1 MRWAWVAAIGVAACG
16 PRPDAVDPSENVEL
30 AVPAMPTVP
39 PAASTAASPATTAN
53 PNAGRCVTP
62 MAENPRPIPPPAAHC
77 PVDPQRSASL
87 PVAEFGFESGL
98 AIEAELA
105 KNEHDIQKGLMYRR
119 SMSDGQGMF
128 FKLDRRRDQQFWMH
142 NTCIPLDMLFIED
155 DGLIVGVVEGAAPLT
170 DSVRSCGCPS
180 SFVLEVNA
188 GWVRKNGI
196 KPGQRITIPFS
207 AR

>member
-1 MRWAWVAAIGVAACG
+1 
-16 PRPDAVDPSENVEL
+16 
-30 AVPAMPTVP
+30 
-39 PAASTAASPATTAN
+39 
-53 PNAGRCVTP
+53 
-62 MAENPRPIPPPAAHC
+62 
-77 PVDPQRSASL
+77 
-87 PVAEFGFESGL
+87 
-98 AIEAELA
+98 
-105 KNEHDIQKGLMYRR
+105 MYRR